1 MRIIFTIQKTK
12 YSFQGLFVAFF
23 IFLHI
28 TLLLFSNSLYA
39 QSWAMPVD
47 GKVYAKGNKL
57 GGAIVTLFKGTQ
69 QMQQVVTT
77 SNGRFSF
84 ELTPN
89 AEYIIAITKPG
100 YVTKKFKIITANV
113 PPDRADAG
121 GFNPFEPDVTLFE
134 MPAAPEISKRIEAI
148 LSQPIAIYQYIPNEN
163 NFNYDEKYTE
173 AIQNKLSEL
182 AQLQKQAE
190 SAMQENANNSAIEA
204 QKQLEIDK
212 EYKEAIARAEAS
224 FNSKDYTSAKFG
236 FNEALTIKQGE
247 TYPKAKIAEINKI
260 LSNSIKQSENEAKYN
275 TAIKKGDAAL
285 NSKDYSNAKLL
296 FTEAM
301 SIKPNETYPKT
312 KLNEIDILIAEAGK
326 KNELESKYNSAIN
339 KGSAALSAKDYI
351 AAKSAYIEAKEIKPS
366 EPFPKTKIIEI
377 DKLLSDIASQKSMEE
392 KDQQYKNILLKADK
406 YFSSKDYSIS
416 KSTYN
421 EALSLKPNDSYPKA
435 KIIEID
441 KILSESL
448 KASNQKEI
456 DIKYNTII
464 AMADGGFAKKD
475 YSLAKNSYVEALEIK
490 PTELYPKSKL
500 DEISKLLAIA
510 ANVSTNNN
518 ENEAKYKATI
528 TKADK
533 SFSLKDYST
542 AKPQYSEALKFKPA
556 EQYPKDRIAEIE
568 KIEKSIKESLEQ
580 KENTQ
585 YYNEIITVADS
596 FLSKKEYVFAKL
608 KYQEASDYK
617 PEEKYPKDKILQI
630 NNILNK
636 SKIVGNKNEK
646 KDGNVSTPIISE
658 EDKIKDYQSEL
669 RTKYP
674 NGITEEEYTENGKTV
689 LRRIVIKPNFAGIY
703 TKVTH
708 NWGGVYCFK
717 DNAPISEIA
726 FENESK

>member
-1 MRIIFTIQKTK
+1 MRIISTIQKNK

-23 IFLHI
+23 IFLQI
-28 TLLLFSNSLYA
+28 TLLLFSNLLYA

-57 GGAIVTLFKGTQ
+57 GGAIITLFKGSQ
-69 QMQQVVTT
+69 QIQQVVTT

-84 ELTPN
+84 ELIPN

-100 YVTKKFKIITANV
+100 YITKKFKIITTNV
-113 PPDRADAG
+113 PPDRADAS

-134 MPAAPEISKRIEAI
+134 MPTAPEISKRIEAI

-190 SAMQENANNSAIEA
+190 STMQENANNSAMEA

-212 EYKEAIARAEAS
+212 EYKEIIARADAS
-224 FNSKDYTSAKFG
+224 FNAKDYPSAKIG
-236 FNEALTIKQGE
+236 FSQALTIKQGE
-247 TYPKAKIAEINKI
+247 TYPHAKIAEINKI
-260 LSNSIKQSENEAKYN
+260 VSNSIKQAENEAKYN
-275 TAIKKGDAAL
+275 TIIKKGDAAL
-285 NSKDYSNAKLL
+285 NSKDYSNAKSL
-296 FTEAM
+296 FTEAI

-312 KLNEIDILIAEAGK
+312 KLDEIDILIAEAGK
-326 KNELESKYNSAIN
+326 KNELDSKYNAAIN
-339 KGSAALSAKDYI
+339 KGLAALSAKDYI
-351 AAKSAYIEAKEIKPS
+351 TAKAAYAEAKEIKPS
-366 EPFPKTKIIEI
+366 EAFPKAKIIEI
-377 DKLLSDIASQKSMEE
+377 DKLLSDIASQKSTEA
-392 KDQQYKNILLKADK
+392 KDQQYKDILSKADT
-406 YFSSKDYSIS
+406 YFSSKNYALS
-416 KSTYN
+416 KLTYN
-421 EALSLKPNDSYPKA
+421 EALNLKPNDSYPKA
-435 KIIEID
+435 KIMEID

-448 KASNQKEI
+448 NASNQKEI
-456 DIKYNTII
+456 DIKYNTTLG
-464 AMADGGFAKKD
+464 MADAAFEKKD
-475 YSLAKNSYVEALEIK
+475 YSLAKNSYLKASEIK

-510 ANVSTNNN
+510 TNATTEN
-518 ENEAKYKATI
+518 ENETKYKATI
-528 TKADK
+528 AKADK
-533 SFSLKDYST
+533 SFNLKDYST
-542 AKPQYSEALKFKPA
+542 AKPQYSEALKLKPL
-556 EQYPKDRIAEIE
+556 EQYPKDRIVEIE
-568 KIEKSIKESLEQ
+568 KIEKSIKDALAQ

-585 YYNEIITVADS
+585 YYNEIIAIADS
-596 FLSKKEYVFAKL
+596 FFSKKEYVFAKL

-617 PEEKYPKDKILQI
+617 PTEKYPQDKILQI

-636 SKIVGNKNEK
+636 SNTVKNKNEK
-646 KDGNVSTPIISE
+646 KDGSVSRPIVSE
-658 EDKIKDYQSEL
+658 EDKTKDYQSEL

-674 NGITEEEYTENGKTV
+674 NGTTEEEYTENGKTV
-689 LRRIVIKPNFAGIY
+689 LRRIVIKADFAGVY

-717 DNAPISEIA
+717 DNAPISEVA